1 MHSIIRS
8 ITFITLWLEYKD
20 GSWSINCIIQHCH
33 RRKWRRSC
41 AEVGKNKSYSTACGL
56 KLYTLYTFVMLHL
69 LTRNQS
75 KGWMDVIC
83 KNHLAHHASISP
95 SELSFARNS
104 ITSSSSRL
112 PKKLQFTSGDQ
123 LLMATPYSVVKSSI
137 SVGAS
142 TLSLRRSSKLPDL
155 ISSFDDP
162 GRVFSFPTKCCCLRR
177 WAPVFTCTT
186 PSLSGTLPP
195 SNVGLCIDKTP

>member
-83 KNHLAHHASISP
+83 KNHLAHHRSVRVNFPSHATASHPVVVGSLKNCI
-95 SELSFARNS
+95 
-104 ITSSSSRL
+104 
-112 PKKLQFTSGDQ
+112 LQ
-123 LLMATPYSVVKSSI
+123 AV
-137 SVGAS
+137 
-142 TLSLRRSSKLPDL
+142 
-155 ISSFDDP
+155 ISSWWP
-162 GRVFSFPTKCCCLRR
+162 PLTRWLNHQFPLGPARFPCEEALNCQ
-177 WAPVFTCTT
+177 
-186 PSLSGTLPP
+186 
-195 SNVGLCIDKTP
+195 I